1 MRTVAKEV
9 NLVWFVI
16 IIGLSCG
23 LKIIHILAVDR
34 GIRLF
39 TFEQPP
45 KNNHMKN
52 WIPLIVILICSFE
65 SYSQKFAP
73 LGTTGKNNEIEFQY
87 KWKDDK
93 STPDKED
100 KIILIQVINHGPT
113 AVDFEASLR
122 FFKNMK
128 LAEESAA
135 IPLCIPAGKKL
146 SPKKSGLIFKPNQL
160 KPSEVESIELSE
172 IEVNYSEYK
181 ECVVK

>member
-1 MRTVAKEV
+1 MR
-9 NLVWFVI
+9 I
-16 IIGLSCG
+16 
-23 LKIIHILAVDR
+23 
-34 GIRLF
+34 LF
-39 TFEQPP
+39 T
-45 KNNHMKN
+45 M
-52 WIPLIVILICSFE
+52 ICIAIALHIQA
-65 SYSQKFAP
+65 QKFAP

-135 IPLCIPAGKKL
+135 L
-146 SPKKSGLIFKPNQL
+146 L
-160 KPSEVESIELSE
+160 KEFFASKRS
-172 IEVNYSEYK
+172 
-181 ECVVK
+181 